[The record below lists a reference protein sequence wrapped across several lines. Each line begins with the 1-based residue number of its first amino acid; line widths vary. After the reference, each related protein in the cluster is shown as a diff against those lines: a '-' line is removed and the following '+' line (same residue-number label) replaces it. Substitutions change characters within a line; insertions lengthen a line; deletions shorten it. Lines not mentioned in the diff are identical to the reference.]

1 MTSIAERVHELAVTA
16 GAMLPCARDLSGL
29 GGADELAV
37 LGELSA
43 LSKCVNASIALVAA
57 DIDRKS
63 ARELGAESLARRA
76 GVRSGAELVQKVTG
90 SSLGDAKKA
99 VRVGVMLETAQALAP
114 EGETDAGPGPRTIEA
129 LTALGGDWS
138 APIAV
143 AVRNGWLSAEQGDR
157 LRTGLGAPRDEA
169 ATPAFRAAVLRLI
182 EDCWDG
188 ELTPEALEKAAKAA
202 RASLDK
208 EWAAENASR
217 LYEQRSLKRHVRG
230 DGMVKYD
237 LLVDP
242 LTDAQLWT
250 PIFRHLSPRLGGPR
264 FLTDEERKR
273 AAELQHD
280 ARSNEQLLADAFTGF
295 LIAGVTGSGVFGKY
309 TPTVN
314 IAVTRQEL
322 QNALAADA
330 ARQSGTLDTA
340 PPGSDRPGS
349 PPGSQPGTPAGTPP
363 GDGIAWLDGKPE
375 PITGAQLITA
385 LCDGSVAGVL
395 FDETGQTLDATKAER
410 TFSTRQRRA
419 LPLRDGGCL
428 MPGCTMPPRGHRSP
442 PQQPL
447 GRERREPQNRN
458 PRRHQPLQIRPPQ
471 PPQQRRPHRTPRSHL
486 LAHLARPRTHP
497 PRAEA
502 RHHCPTAHRR
512 STPMSTESR
521 RVGGGD

>member
-16 GAMLPCARDLSGL
+16 GSVLPCARDLSGL

-43 LSKCVNASIALVAA
+43 LLKCVNASIALMAA
-57 DIDRKS
+57 DIERKS

-76 GVRSGAELVQKVTG
+76 GVRSGAELVQKVIG

-99 VRVGVMLETAQALAP
+99 VRVGVMLETAAQVAP
-114 EGETDAGPGPRTIEA
+114 VDAGAEGAAPAPRSIETLA
-129 LTALGGDWS
+129 ALGGAWS

-143 AVRNGWLSAEQGDR
+143 AVRNGWLSPERGDR
-157 LRTGLGAPRDEA
+157 LTNGLGAPRDDA
-169 ATPAFRAAVLRLI
+169 STAGFRAAVLRLI
-182 EDCWDG
+182 QDCWDG
-188 ELTPEALEKAAKAA
+188 ELTPETLEKAAKAT

-208 EWAAENASR
+208 EWAAANASR

-273 AAELQHD
+273 AAELQQD
-280 ARSNEQLLADAFTGF
+280 ARSNEQLLADTFTAF
-295 LIAGVTGSGVFGKY
+295 LIAGVTTSGMFGKY

-322 QNALAADA
+322 QNALTADT
-330 ARQSGTLDTA
+330 ARQSGTPDTA
-340 PPGSDRPGS
+340 PPGSDRPGTPPGS
-349 PPGSQPGTPAGTPP
+349 PPGSPP

-375 PITGAQLITA
+375 PLTGAQLITA
-385 LCDGSVAGVL
+385 LCDGSIAGVL
-395 FDETGQTLDATKAER
+395 FDETGQALDATKAER
-410 TFSTRQRRA
+410 TFSLRQRKA
-419 LPLRDGGCL
+419 MALRDGGCL
-428 MPGCTMPPRGHRSP
+428 IPGCTMPPAACEAHHDNPWGENERNRTTETRDGVLLCKFHH
-442 PQQPL
+442 L
-447 GRERREPQNRN
+447 NLHNNGGRIERRGNTYWLHWPGKA
-458 PRRHQPLQIRPPQ
+458 PIRLIPKHGVTAQ
-471 PPQQRRPHRTPRSHL
+471 L
-486 LAHLARPRTHP
+486 
-497 PRAEA
+497 RAEGEI
-502 RHHCPTAHRR
+502 R
-512 STPMSTESR
+512 
-521 RVGGGD
+521 